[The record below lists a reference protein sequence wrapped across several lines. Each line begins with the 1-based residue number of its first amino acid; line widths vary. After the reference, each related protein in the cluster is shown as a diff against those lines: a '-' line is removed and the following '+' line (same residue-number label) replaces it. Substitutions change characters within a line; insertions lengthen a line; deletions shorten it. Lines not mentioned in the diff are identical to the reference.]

1 MKTTKMILLCA
12 LAISLTAAT
21 IWAQKAVP
29 DSTSRQ
35 SAELDM
41 LVDLA
46 EMDLLTDMLESLL
59 REEEN
64 AGSKSIADS
73 RMPESSFA
81 SIPEMDFAIYES
93 GFTMGNMCGFGGFPI
108 MVGFNSMNGF
118 VNMDG
123 FGGYPM
129 MGGFGG
135 MGVFCGF

>member
-1 MKTTKMILLCA
+1 MKATKKILTCVFA
-12 LAISLTAAT
+12 VSMTAAT

-46 EMDLLTDMLESLL
+46 EMDLLADMLESLL

-64 AGSKSIADS
+64 EGSKFIADS
-73 RMPESSFA
+73 PMS
-81 SIPEMDFAIYES
+81 ES
-93 GFTMGNMCGFGGFPI
+93 GIGSMPGTDIDICGGGFGMGNMGGFGGFPI
-108 MVGFNSMNGF
+108 MVSFSGMS
-118 VNMDG
+118 G
-123 FGGYPM
+123 FGDMGGFSGYPM

-135 MGVFCGF
+135 LGGFCGF